1 MTEAWGRGGTG
12 TGDGTVAG
20 PVTDADVGP
29 EGRCSGWSRTIAIAI
44 ADVGGVVSGRAIGGA
59 ADDGGFGCGGRGAC
73 GGRRVVL
80 SMEDQPPVRNAG
92 AG

>member
-1 MTEAWGRGGTG
+1 MGAWGRGGTG
-12 TGDGTVAG
+12 TGDGTAADT
-20 PVTDADVGP
+20 VTDADVGP
-29 EGRCSGWSRTIAIAI
+29 EAQCSGWPRTFVVANIE
-44 ADVGGVVSGRAIGGA
+44 GVSGRAVRGA
-59 ADDGGFGCGGRGAC
+59 ADGGCGCGGSGGC

>member
-1 MTEAWGRGGTG
+1 MEAWGRGGTG
-12 TGDGTVAG
+12 TGGGAAAGT
-20 PVTDADVGP
+20 VTDADVGP
-29 EGRCSGWSRTIAIAI
+29 EGRCSGWPRRFAV
-44 ADVGGVVSGRAIGGA
+44 ADVEGVFGRAIGGA
-59 ADDGGFGCGGRGAC
+59 ADGGCGCGGSGGG